1 MAVIRRTGQVL
12 NQPIGV
18 KTNFDTGAAEIG
30 RALERTGNIVR
41 EEAFRVASDKAQ
53 KAGEESA
60 LSVAVSEFKSIDPVT
75 GEPAALKSPEGFGS
89 IARQSYEKIANQRFA
104 NIIEQDVKAKA
115 KELAIKYDLNPVAY
129 RKNFDNY
136 VTELAKNSEGR
147 YRQFIVETGGVYGEL
162 TELNLKDAQRTR
174 ARQNTY
180 ELILRDTQRYLN
192 DAANVASYNMK
203 GAIALRDAAL
213 ENLDDGR
220 VAELPIG
227 VNDVFEARENFNG
240 AIASAYLIPKMKDLT
255 PIQRT
260 ELIQAIRTQRNDLTT
275 DETVRNLAFDVLS
288 RMDNDNGEIISG
300 VLISASNKTSVI
312 AQLNGAASDYDQVLR
327 LQQAAAK
334 ARASS
339 YAENFEATFFDSL
352 DAQDAGLLKGA
363 YDSFF
368 SDEMIAAPNAMSAPQ
383 AVLSNVNA
391 SIEFYNDT
399 KRSIEASGMSAP
411 KMEAAKRELRETLVR
426 PLIEVAT
433 LDGNH
438 VELRNALANG
448 NKTGL
453 TSKQI
458 AIVDGLYSSVGDMF
472 DKNNMGF
479 ANTIITNA
487 QNKPAETRRKVEAK
501 VNFDN
506 AVAQAS
512 REIQS
517 GATDQDQL
525 DLLISEINA
534 NTDLGIDDKAKYQ
547 TALQLSVAKGVSNGI
562 IDSMTPDQ
570 ITQFSNYITRS
581 GAGPTNLLTPQMVT
595 AADIINNN
603 VTDDTLG
610 KVEAHIREIRKPI
623 DNNYTQQQKDISKTR
638 SVLNGTSGNTK
649 DSGTHADKMISSLLD
664 PSSTDPTAT
673 VMSFVT
679 NGGAAAAV
687 QTPVGVGLN
696 SIIANGTMPRGINLA
711 ISKMFNGS
719 LNDQE
724 VVNTITYLTSLTS
737 NIGEDG
743 FQRNILHGLVDD
755 KTLAQI
761 SGIVALAQVTGTES
775 IPNFL
780 RTMTQR
786 TAVDI
791 ELSNKDLGGSGV
803 KFILNS
809 EHDDLKEIKE
819 NAKAVNMLAPLAEF
833 LAASKMVTIDNIP
846 EMLNNHY
853 ERIFQDTEGY
863 VVDPKSPNVM
873 RSTASLRKHF
883 PEEKVMSAFLMH
895 VETTLAS
902 VGDFRLIK
910 STASPSDQSKE
921 TNVSPF
927 FQGMITQL
935 GRLENETVDLKD
947 RAFLI
952 PMQEGTPMGTIW
964 MAMSYDPVTGFN
976 PIRVQPEG
984 EEGSEVFNLVPA
996 AFASNE
1002 QYILDAREKVA
1013 QERISA
1019 SQPSPEE
1026 IRESEQLRQSGA
1038 SGALQIE
1045 INKAE
1050 KKVGLR

>member
-1 MAVIRRTGQVL
+1 
-12 NQPIGV
+12 
-18 KTNFDTGAAEIG
+18 
-30 RALERTGNIVR
+30 
-41 EEAFRVASDKAQ
+41 
-53 KAGEESA
+53 
-60 LSVAVSEFKSIDPVT
+60 
-75 GEPAALKSPEGFGS
+75 
-89 IARQSYEKIANQRFA
+89 
-104 NIIEQDVKAKA
+104 
-115 KELAIKYDLNPVAY
+115 
-129 RKNFDNY
+129 
-136 VTELAKNSEGR
+136 
-147 YRQFIVETGGVYGEL
+147 
-162 TELNLKDAQRTR
+162 
-174 ARQNTY
+174 
-180 ELILRDTQRYLN
+180 
-192 DAANVASYNMK
+192 
-203 GAIALRDAAL
+203 
-213 ENLDDGR
+213 
-220 VAELPIG
+220 
-227 VNDVFEARENFNG
+227 
-240 AIASAYLIPKMKDLT
+240 
-255 PIQRT
+255 
-260 ELIQAIRTQRNDLTT
+260 
-275 DETVRNLAFDVLS
+275 
-288 RMDNDNGEIISG
+288 
-300 VLISASNKTSVI
+300 
-312 AQLNGAASDYDQVLR
+312 
-327 LQQAAAK
+327 
-334 ARASS
+334 
-339 YAENFEATFFDSL
+339 
-352 DAQDAGLLKGA
+352 
-363 YDSFF
+363 
-368 SDEMIAAPNAMSAPQ
+368 
-383 AVLSNVNA
+383 
-391 SIEFYNDT
+391 
-399 KRSIEASGMSAP
+399 
-411 KMEAAKRELRETLVR
+411 
-426 PLIEVAT
+426 
-433 LDGNH
+433 
-438 VELRNALANG
+438 
-448 NKTGL
+448 
-453 TSKQI
+453 
-458 AIVDGLYSSVGDMF
+458 
-472 DKNNMGF
+472 
-479 ANTIITNA
+479 
-487 QNKPAETRRKVEAK
+487 
-501 VNFDN
+501 
-506 AVAQAS
+506 
-512 REIQS
+512 
-517 GATDQDQL
+517 
-525 DLLISEINA
+525 
-534 NTDLGIDDKAKYQ
+534 
-547 TALQLSVAKGVSNGI
+547 
-562 IDSMTPDQ
+562 
-570 ITQFSNYITRS
+570 
-581 GAGPTNLLTPQMVT
+581 MVT

-623 DNNYTQQQKDISKTR
+623 DSNYTQQQKDISKTR
-638 SVLNGTSGNTK
+638 SILNGTSGNTK
-649 DSGTHADKMISSLLD
+649 ESGAHADTMISSFLD
-664 PSSTDPTAT
+664 PNSTDPTAT

-687 QTPVGVGLN
+687 QTSVGVGLN

-724 VVNTITYLTSLTS
+724 VVNTVTYLTSLTS

-775 IPNFL
+775 IPNVL

-791 ELSNKDLGGSGV
+791 ELSNRDLGGSGV

-846 EMLNNHY
+846 EMLNDHY

-883 PEEKVMSAFLMH
+883 PEEKVMSEFLMH

-902 VGDFRLIK
+902 VGDFKLVQSSEVPFGKDPDSETTEVSVEDITNIEIK
-910 STASPSDQSKE
+910 SRTK
-921 TNVSPF
+921 F
-927 FQGMITQL
+927 
-935 GRLENETVDLKD
+935 KD

-1002 QYILDAREKVA
+1002 QYILDAREKVV

-1050 KKVGLR
+1050 RALELE